1 MNCFFKK
8 NNEMDLNELK
18 VFCRVAELAS
28 FTRAAEELGMAKGRV
43 STLVQALEAEV
54 GGRLLQR
61 TTRSVRL
68 TPDGEAF
75 LARCKE
81 LLTEADQLQGMFRPA
96 AGALRGKV
104 RIDMPGMFAQELV
117 MPHLQSLLAEHP
129 LLDLGISV
137 NDRRIDMV
145 REGFD
150 ALVRIGPLPDSDMV
164 ARPMG
169 VMAMC
174 NVASPAYLRRQG
186 TPRTPADLAD
196 HRIVHYAA
204 NLRSDGAAFRYEVD
218 GVVREVP
225 MRAALSVNSSTFMQA
240 GCLNGLGI
248 MQVALPTNRRLIDS
262 GELVEVLPEFRPPPM
277 QVSLMVPQRRHIAPR
292 AEAVFNWLMQ
302 ITRPVMLEGAH
313 AQARRSF
320 VAD

>member
-1 MNCFFKK
+1 MDCFRQK
-8 NNEMDLNELK
+8 NNDMDLNDLR
-18 VFCRVAELAS
+18 VFCRVAERAS
-28 FTRAAEELGMAKGRV
+28 FTRAAEELGLAKGRV
-43 STLVQALEAEV
+43 STLVQALETEL

-75 LARCKE
+75 LARCKA

-117 MPHLQSLLAEHP
+117 LPHLQSLLAEHP

-164 ARPMG
+164 ARPLGAMT
-169 VMAMC
+169 MC
-174 NVASPAYLRRQG
+174 NVASPAYLRRHG
-186 TPRTPADLAD
+186 TPRTLADLAA
-196 HRIVHYAA
+196 HRIVHYDA
-204 NLRSDGAAFRYEVD
+204 NLRSDGAAFRYEAGGMVP
-218 GVVREVP
+218 VVQVVP
-225 MRAALSVNSSTFMQA
+225 MRAALSVNSSTFLQA

-248 MQVALPTNRRLIDS
+248 MQAALPTNRRLIDS
-262 GELVEVLPEFRPPPM
+262 GELVEVLPEFRAPPM

-292 AEAVFNWLMQ
+292 AQAVFNWLMQ
-302 ITRPVMLEGAH
+302 ITRPAMLEH
-313 AQARRSF
+313 ALT
-320 VAD
+320 

>member
-1 MNCFFKK
+1 
-8 NNEMDLNELK
+8 MDLSELR

-75 LARCKE
+75 LARCNE

-150 ALVRIGPLPDSDMV
+150 ALVRLGPLPDSDMV
-164 ARPMG
+164 ARPLG
-169 VMAMC
+169 SMAMC
-174 NVASPAYLRRQG
+174 NVASPAYLSRHG
-186 TPRTPADLAD
+186 TPRTLADLAG

-204 NLRSDGAAFRYEVD
+204 NLRSDGAAFRYVVD
-218 GVVREVP
+218 GVAREVP

-248 MQVALPTNRRLIDS
+248 MQAALPTNRRMIDS
-262 GELVEVLPEFRPPPM
+262 GELVEVLPEFRAPPM
-277 QVSLMVPQRRHIAPR
+277 QVSLVVPQRRHIAPR
-292 AEAVFNWLMQ
+292 AEMVFNWLMQ
-302 ITRPVMLEGAH
+302 ATRPVML
-313 AQARRSF
+313 
-320 VAD
+320 

>member
-1 MNCFFKK
+1 MNCFVKK
-8 NNEMDLNELK
+8 NNGMDLNELRI
-18 VFCRVAELAS
+18 FSRVAELAS
-28 FTRAAEELGMAKGRV
+28 FTKAAEELGMAKGRV

-164 ARPMG
+164 ARPVG
-169 VMAMC
+169 AMAMC
-174 NVASPAYLRRQG
+174 NLASPGYLRRHG
-186 TPRTPADLAD
+186 TPRTLADLAD

-204 NLRSDGAAFRYEVD
+204 NLRSDGAAFRYEAD
-218 GVVREVP
+218 GVVRTVP
-225 MRAALSVNSSTFMQA
+225 MRAALSVNSSTFLQA

-248 MQVALPTNRRLIDS
+248 MQVAVPTNRRLIDS
-262 GELVEVLPEFRPPPM
+262 GELVEVLSEFRPPPM

-292 AEAVFNWLMQ
+292 AEAVFNWIMQ
-302 ITRPVMLEGAH
+302 ITRPAMLDGAN
-313 AQARRSF
+313 
-320 VAD
+320 D

>member
-1 MNCFFKK
+1 MYCFTRK
-8 NNEMDLNELK
+8 NNDMDLSELR

-28 FTRAAEELGMAKGRV
+28 FTRAAEELGLAKGRV

-96 AGALRGKV
+96 AGAVRGKV

-117 MPHLQSLLAEHP
+117 MPHVPALLAEHP

-137 NDRRIDMV
+137 NDRRVDMV

-150 ALVRIGPLPDSDMV
+150 ALVRIGPLPNSDMV
-164 ARPMG
+164 ARPLGM
-169 VMAMC
+169 MAMC
-174 NVASPAYLRRQG
+174 NVASPAYLRRHG
-186 TPRTPADLAD
+186 MPRTPADLTG
-196 HRIVHYAA
+196 HRMVHYAA
-204 NLRSDGAAFRYEVD
+204 NLRSDGAAFRYLVD
-218 GVVREVP
+218 GVLREVP

-240 GCLNGLGI
+240 GCLNGLGL

-277 QVSLMVPQRRHIAPR
+277 QVSLMVPQRRHIPPR
-292 AEAVFNWLMQ
+292 AEVVFDWLARV
-302 ITRPVMLEGAH
+302 TGPCMLVT
-313 AQARRSF
+313 SP
-320 VAD
+320 

>member
-1 MNCFFKK
+1 MNCFVKK
-8 NNEMDLNELK
+8 NNGMDLNELRI
-18 VFCRVAELAS
+18 FSRVAELAS

-169 VMAMC
+169 AMAMC
-174 NVASPAYLRRQG
+174 NLASPAYLRRHG
-186 TPRTPADLAD
+186 TPRTLADLAD

-204 NLRSDGAAFRYEVD
+204 NLRSDGAAFRYDVG

-262 GELVEVLPEFRPPPM
+262 GALVEVLPEFRPPPM
-277 QVSLMVPQRRHIAPR
+277 QVSLMVPQRRHIVPR
-292 AEAVFNWLMQ
+292 AEVVFNWIMQ
-302 ITRPVMLEGAH
+302 ITRPAMLDGANDQS
-313 AQARRSF
+313 AGRA
-320 VAD
+320 

>member
-1 MNCFFKK
+1 MDCFRQK
-8 NNEMDLNELK
+8 NNDMDLNDLR
-18 VFCRVAELAS
+18 VFCRVAERAS
-28 FTRAAEELGMAKGRV
+28 FTRAAEELGLAKGRV
-43 STLVQALEAEV
+43 STLVQALEAEL

-75 LARCKE
+75 LARCRA

-150 ALVRIGPLPDSDMV
+150 ALVRIGVLPDSDMV
-164 ARPMG
+164 ARPLG
-169 VMAMC
+169 AMAMC
-174 NVASPAYLRRQG
+174 NVASPAYLRRHG
-186 TPRTPADLAD
+186 VPRTLADLAA
-196 HRIVHYAA
+196 HRIVHYDA
-204 NLRSDGAAFRYEVD
+204 NLRSDGAAFRYQAD
-218 GVVREVP
+218 GVVRAMP

-240 GCLNGLGI
+240 GCVNGLGI

-262 GELVEVLPEFRPPPM
+262 GELVEVLPEFCAPPM

-292 AEAVFNWLMQ
+292 AQAVFKWLMQ
-302 ITRPVMLEGAH
+302 ITRPAMLEH
-313 AQARRSF
+313 TLT
-320 VAD
+320 

>member
-1 MNCFFKK
+1 
-8 NNEMDLNELK
+8 
-18 VFCRVAELAS
+18 
-28 FTRAAEELGMAKGRV
+28 
-43 STLVQALEAEV
+43 V

-164 ARPMG
+164 ARPIG
-169 VMAMC
+169 AMAMC
-174 NVASPAYLRRQG
+174 NLASPAYLRRHG
-186 TPRTPADLAD
+186 TPRTLADLAD

-204 NLRSDGAAFRYEVD
+204 NLRSDGAAFRYDVD
-218 GVVREVP
+218 GVVRTVP
-225 MRAALSVNSSTFMQA
+225 MRAALSVNSSTFLQA

-248 MQVALPTNRRLIDS
+248 MQVAVPTNRRLIDS
-262 GELVEVLPEFRPPPM
+262 GQLVEVLPEFRPPPM

-292 AEAVFNWLMQ
+292 AEAVFNWIMQ
-302 ITRPVMLEGAH
+302 ITRPVMLGGAN
-313 AQARRSF
+313 
-320 VAD
+320 D

>member
-1 MNCFFKK
+1 MYCFTRK
-8 NNEMDLNELK
+8 NNDMDLSELR

-28 FTRAAEELGMAKGRV
+28 FTRAAEELGLAKGRV

-96 AGALRGKV
+96 AGAVRGKV

-117 MPHLQSLLAEHP
+117 MPHVPALLAEHP

-137 NDRRIDMV
+137 NDRRVDMV

-164 ARPMG
+164 ARPLGM
-169 VMAMC
+169 MAMC
-174 NVASPAYLRRQG
+174 NVASPAYLRRHG
-186 TPRTPADLAD
+186 MPRTPADLTG
-196 HRIVHYAA
+196 HRMVHYAA
-204 NLRSDGAAFRYEVD
+204 SLRSDGAAFRYLVD
-218 GVVREVP
+218 GVLREVP

-240 GCLNGLGI
+240 GCLNGLGL

-277 QVSLMVPQRRHIAPR
+277 QVSLMVPQRRHIPPR
-292 AEAVFNWLMQ
+292 AEVVFDWLARV
-302 ITRPVMLEGAH
+302 TGPCMLLT
-313 AQARRSF
+313 SP
-320 VAD
+320 